1 MKKIYHVCLS
11 AGPDGVLC
19 REEEDYIRLINCI
32 AVSAHCSGAFLLAY
46 VVMSNHVHIC
56 VRTGDLRRF
65 NKRWRYMYTRYFN
78 YKYARKGRLGGDPYI
93 VELKGLHHILTA
105 IAYILRNPM
114 HHGIAAT
121 PFGYKYSS
129 VHAVFMKELGRVAAT
144 TIPAN
149 LMYKS
154 LAEDIAPPPG
164 YKMDESGLFLPECV
178 IDVEDVENKFSTARS
193 FLYYMNRLSGSKW
206 EEEQLQDADGQSPVT
221 IEIIER
227 GTGMN
232 DLQTM
237 LSNEFGRANYNAMTD
252 VALCKKIDTI
262 CQTEYEG
269 RTVYELDPV
278 ILRQLAERLRR
289 IHHLPASQLAR
300 CLAFVF

>member
-19 REEEDYIRLINCI
+19 REDEDYIRLINCI
-32 AVSAHCSGAFLLAY
+32 AIAGYYSGSFLLAY

-56 VRTGDLRRF
+56 VRTDDLRKF

-78 YKYARKGRLGGDPYI
+78 YKYARRGRLGGTPHV

-114 HHGIAAT
+114 HHGVAAT

-129 VHAVFMKELGRVAAT
+129 VNAIFMKELGRNPIHTLPV
-144 TIPAN
+144 N
-149 LMYKS
+149 LMYRS
-154 LAEDIAPPPG
+154 LAENVVPPSE
-164 YKMDESGLFLPECV
+164 YKMDESGLFLPEYV

-206 EEEQLQDADGQSPVT
+206 EEEQLQDNNGQSPIT
-221 IEIIER
+221 IEVMEHD
-227 GTGMN
+227 TGLN

-252 VALCKKIDTI
+252 IALCKKIDSI
-262 CQTEYEG
+262 CQNEYGG
-269 RTVYELDPV
+269 RTVYELSL
-278 ILRQLAERLRR
+278 ITLRELAERLRR
-289 IHHLPASQLAR
+289 SYHLPVIQLAR
-300 CLAFVF
+300 CLAIAF